1 MTRPELAVVLSYA
14 KINLYNGLIDSDA
27 SLEEFLHIDP
37 QRYFP
42 DVLRKRYADLI
53 PQHRLSREILA
64 TLIANDIVNRMGPS
78 FVKRMQAD
86 TGASILTV
94 ARAYEVA
101 RIICRARPLFKEIEA
116 LDHVIP
122 AEAQMLMMFEISRRL
137 RHTCYWLIEHYG
149 AKLDIVRIV
158 ERLGDGMHRVYTRS
172 ASYVSKA
179 SNARMQEEQDRW
191 IAMGAPEKL
200 AHNVALLVL
209 TRAALD
215 IVDVAAE
222 RKRDVIESA
231 RLYAKF
237 NDELELHWLHN
248 SAEDLKVSGRWQAQ
262 ARSNLRDEIYRLRRQ
277 LALRLITT
285 RGKSDPREIAER
297 WLKKHAVEVARYRK
311 MLDEMRLREEIDFA
325 TLSVAA
331 QELKWLI
338 SH

>member
-1 MTRPELAVVLSYA
+1 
-14 KINLYNGLIDSDA
+14 
-27 SLEEFLHIDP
+27 
-37 QRYFP
+37 
-42 DVLRKRYADLI
+42 
-53 PQHRLSREILA
+53 
-64 TLIANDIVNRMGPS
+64 
-78 FVKRMQAD
+78 
-86 TGASILTV
+86 
-94 ARAYEVA
+94 
-101 RIICRARPLFKEIEA
+101 
-116 LDHVIP
+116 VIP

-172 ASYVSKA
+172 ASYVSRA

-191 IAMGAPEKL
+191 MAMGAPEKL